1 LQTETITYIII
12 SGILALVLALFQ
24 YIFKSKKTT
33 KTYWLLVFLRFIS
46 VFSVLLLLINPKFD
60 KVSFYDEKP
69 NLIVA
74 VDNSESIAYLDQSE
88 STSNLIETLKQNE
101 QLKDRFNLEFYT
113 FGKTV
118 NQSDSLGYNEKQSN
132 IAQVFNR
139 LTEVY
144 NNSVSPTLLITDGN
158 QTYGHD
164 YEFVTNKYK
173 QAIFPVILGDTT
185 TYTDIKIQQLNVN
198 RYAYLKNKFP
208 IEIIATY
215 NGNTTVN
222 SQLRITSGTST
233 VYSQAITFS
242 KAQTSQ
248 IVNINLPTNRVGVR
262 SYKAE
267 IIPLDNEKNKVNNV
281 KNFAVEVIDQKTNVA
296 IVSDIIHPDLG
307 ALKKSIES
315 NEQRNAEILSTTEF
329 LRQSE
334 DFQLVIAYQPTNN
347 FRSLFN
353 EIDRLKLNKIVIAGT
368 KTNWSLLNQLQNNYS
383 QQVTNQSE
391 NFQPAVNKNYSTFII
406 DDLNFEAFP
415 PLQSEFGETIFTVPF
430 ETLLFK
436 TVNDTQLE
444 EPLLATFEINNKR
457 EALLLGE
464 GLWRWRAQS
473 YLDEKSFDTFD
484 NFVGKLVQYLGSKK
498 RRSRLNVNYE
508 SFYNGNDNVKITAQY
523 FNKNY
528 EFNANANLNII
539 LENKNTED
547 SKTYPFVL
555 KNTNYQVDLS
565 GLDPGEYSF
574 TVKTTDGAISKSGE
588 LKILDYNV
596 EQQFLN
602 ANVTKLERLATNSEG
617 NSYFIDNTS
626 TIISDLLSDTRFA
639 TIQKSSKKIV
649 PLIDW
654 KYLLV
659 LIALSLAIEWFIR
672 KYNGLI

>member
-1 LQTETITYIII
+1 MQTETITYIII
-12 SGILALVLALFQ
+12 SGIIALVLALFQ

-33 KTYWLLVFLRFIS
+33 KTYWLLAFLRFVS
-46 VFSVLLLLINPKFD
+46 VFSVLLLLINPKFE
-60 KVSFYDEKP
+60 KISFYDEKP

-74 VDNSESIAYLDQSE
+74 IDNSESINYLNQSE
-88 STSNLIETLKQNE
+88 NASVLIKTLKQNE
-101 QLKDRFNLEFYT
+101 ALNEHFNLEYYT
-113 FGKTV
+113 FGKSV
-118 NQSDSLGYNEKQSN
+118 NQNDSLDYNEQQSN

-139 LTEVY
+139 LSEVY
-144 NNSVSPTLLITDGN
+144 SNSVSPTLLITDGN
-158 QTYGHD
+158 QTYGYD

-173 QAIFPVILGDTT
+173 QAIFPVILGDTVT
-185 TYTDIKIQQLNVN
+185 HTDIKIQQLNVN

-208 IEIIATY
+208 VEIIATY
-215 NGNTTVN
+215 NGNSTVN
-222 SQLRITSGTST
+222 SQLKITSGATT
-233 VYSQAITFS
+233 VFTKVVNFS
-242 KAQTSQ
+242 KVQNSQ
-248 IVNINLPTNRVGVR
+248 IININLPANHVGIK

-267 IIPLDNEKNKVNNV
+267 IIPLDNEKNKINNF
-281 KNFAVEVIDQKTNVA
+281 KNFAVEVIDQKANVA

-315 NEQRNAEILSTTEF
+315 NEQRNASILNTSEF
-329 LRQSE
+329 LKQSE

-353 EIDRLKLNKIVIAGT
+353 EIDRLKLNKIVVAGT
-368 KTNWSLLNQLQNNYS
+368 KTNWSLLNQLQDNYS
-383 QQVTNQSE
+383 QQVTNQVE
-391 NFQPAVNKNYSTFII
+391 DFQPSVNKNYSTFII
-406 DDLNFEAFP
+406 DDLNFEDFP
-415 PLQSEFGETIFTVPF
+415 PLQSEFGETTFTVPF

-436 TVNDTQLE
+436 TVNGTQLE
-444 EPLLATFEINNKR
+444 EPLLTTFEINNKR

-464 GLWRWRAQS
+464 GIWRWRAQS
-473 YLDEKSFDTFD
+473 YLDEKSFNTFD
-484 NFVGKLVQYLGSKK
+484 NFIGKLVQYLGSKQ

-528 EFNANANLNII
+528 EFDANANINIV
-539 LENKNTED
+539 LKNKVTNET
-547 SKTYPFVL
+547 KTYPFVL

-565 GLDPGEYSF
+565 GIEAGDYSF
-574 TVKTTDGAISKSGE
+574 TVRSSSGNISKSGA

-602 ANVTKLERLATNSEG
+602 ANVTKLNRLATNSEG
-617 NSYFIDNTS
+617 SSYFIDDTS
-626 TIISDLLSDTRFA
+626 TIINNLLSDSRFV

-654 KYLLV
+654 KYLLA

>member
-1 LQTETITYIII
+1 MQTDTITYIII

-33 KTYWLLVFLRFIS
+33 KIYWFLAFLRFIS
-46 VFSVLLLLINPKFD
+46 IFSVLLLLINPKFD
-60 KVSFYDEKP
+60 KQSFYDEKP

-74 VDNSESIAYLDQSE
+74 VDNSESINYLNQSQNA
-88 STSNLIETLKQNE
+88 SDLIKTLKQNE
-101 QLKDRFNLEFYT
+101 QLNDNFNLEFYT
-113 FGKTV
+113 FGKSVTP
-118 NQSDSLGYNEKQSN
+118 SDSLAFNEKQSN
-132 IAQVFNR
+132 IAEVFDR
-139 LTEVY
+139 FSEVY

-158 QTYGHD
+158 QTYGYD
-164 YEFVTNKYK
+164 YEFMTKRYK

-208 IEIIATY
+208 VEIIATY
-215 NGNTTVN
+215 NGNATVN
-222 SQLRITSGTST
+222 SQLRIQSGTTT
-233 VYSQAITFS
+233 VFSQPITFS
-242 KAQTSQ
+242 KSQTSQ
-248 IVNINLPTNRVGVR
+248 IVNLNLPANRVGVG

-267 IIPLDNEKNKVNNV
+267 IIPLDNEKNTVNNV

-307 ALKKSIES
+307 AFKKSIES
-315 NEQRNAEILSTTEF
+315 NEQRKAVILNTIDF
-329 LRQSE
+329 LNQSE
-334 DFQLVIAYQPTNN
+334 DFQLVIVYQPTNN
-347 FRSLFN
+347 FRSLFK
-353 EIDRLKLNKIVIAGT
+353 EIDRLKLNKIVVAGT
-368 KTNWSLLNQLQNNYS
+368 KTNWTLLNQLQTNYN
-383 QQVTNQSE
+383 QQVTNQTE
-391 NFQPAVNKNYSTFII
+391 NFQPTVNQNYSTFII

-415 PLQSEFGETIFTVPF
+415 PLQSEFGETKFSVPF
-430 ETLLFK
+430 EALLFK
-436 TVNDTQLE
+436 TVNGTELE
-444 EPLLATFEINNKR
+444 EPLLATFEINDKR

-464 GLWRWRAQS
+464 GIWKWRAQS
-473 YLDEKSFDTFD
+473 YLDEKSFNTFD
-484 NFVGKLVQYLGSKK
+484 NFIGKLVQYLSSKQ

-528 EFNANANLNII
+528 EFDANASITII
-539 LENKNTED
+539 LKNKITED
-547 SKTYPFVL
+547 TKTYPFVL

-565 GLDPGEYSF
+565 GLEAGEYSF
-574 TVKTTDGAISKSGE
+574 TVRTSNGTISKSGE

-602 ANVTKLERLATNSEG
+602 ANVSKLESLATNSNG
-617 NSYFIDNTS
+617 KSYFIDNTS
-626 TIISDLLSDTRFA
+626 TIINDLLSDSRFA
-639 TIQKSSKKIV
+639 IIQKSSKKIV

-659 LIALSLAIEWFIR
+659 LIALSLAMEWFIR

>member
-1 LQTETITYIII
+1 MQTDTITYIII

-33 KTYWLLVFLRFIS
+33 KIYWFLAFLRFASI
-46 VFSVLLLLINPKFD
+46 FSILLLLINPKFD
-60 KVSFYDEKP
+60 TVSFYDEKP

-74 VDNSESIAYLDQSE
+74 VDNSESISYLNQSQN
-88 STSNLIETLKQNE
+88 TTDLIQIIKQNE
-101 QLKDRFNLEFYT
+101 QLKENFNLKFYS
-113 FGKTV
+113 FGKSV
-118 NQSDSLGYNEKQSN
+118 NPSDSLSFNEKQSN
-132 IAQVFNR
+132 IAEVFDR
-139 LTEVY
+139 LSEVY

-158 QTYGHD
+158 QTYGYD
-164 YEFVTNKYK
+164 YEFMTNRYK
-173 QAIFPVILGDTT
+173 QAIFPVILGDTI

-215 NGNTTVN
+215 NGNSAVN
-222 SQLRITSGTST
+222 SQLRIQSGNTT
-233 VYSQAITFS
+233 VFSQPISFS
-242 KAQTSQ
+242 KTQTSQ
-248 IVNINLPTNRVGVR
+248 IVNLNLPANRVGVS

-267 IIPLDNEKNKVNNV
+267 IIPLDNEKNTVNNV

-315 NEQRNAEILSTTEF
+315 NEQRKAVILNSMEF
-329 LRQSE
+329 LKQSE
-334 DFQLVIAYQPTNN
+334 EFQLVITYQPTNN
-347 FRSLFN
+347 FRSLFK
-353 EIDRLKLNKIVIAGT
+353 EIDRLKLNKLVITGT
-368 KTNWSLLNQLQNNYS
+368 KTNWSLLNQLQKNYS
-383 QQVTNQSE
+383 QQVTNQTE
-391 NFQPAVNKNYSTFII
+391 RFQPALNQNYSTFII
-406 DDLNFEAFP
+406 DDLNFDAFP
-415 PLQSEFGETIFTVPF
+415 PLQSEFGETTFTVPF

-444 EPLLATFEINNKR
+444 EPLLSTFEINDKR

-464 GLWRWRAQS
+464 GIWRWRAQS
-473 YLDEKSFDTFD
+473 YLDEKSFNTFD
-484 NFVGKLVQYLGSKK
+484 NFIGKLVQYLSSKQ

-528 EFNANANLNII
+528 EFDANANINILLKNKVNDNII
-539 LENKNTED
+539 
-547 SKTYPFVL
+547 TYPFVI
-555 KNTNYQVDLS
+555 KNTNYQVDLK
-565 GLDPGEYSF
+565 GLEAGEYSF
-574 TVKTTDGAISKSGE
+574 TVKTSNGNIAKSGE

-602 ANVTKLERLATNSEG
+602 ANVTKLERLATYSDG
-617 NSYFIDNTS
+617 KSYFIDNTN
-626 TIISDLLSDTRFA
+626 TIINDLISDSRFA
-639 TIQKSSKKIV
+639 TVQKSSKKVV

-654 KYLLV
+654 KYLLA
-659 LIALSLAIEWFIR
+659 LIALSLAMEWFIR

>member
-1 LQTETITYIII
+1 MQTDTIIYIII

-33 KTYWLLVFLRFIS
+33 KTYWFLAFLRFVSIY
-46 VFSVLLLLINPKFD
+46 SVLLLLINPKFD
-60 KVSFYDEKP
+60 KISFYDEKP

-74 VDNSESIAYLDQSE
+74 VDNSESITYLNQSE
-88 STSNLIETLKQNE
+88 NTSNVIKSIKQNE
-101 QLKDRFNLEFYT
+101 QLNENFNLKFYT
-113 FGKTV
+113 FGKSV
-118 NQSDSLGYNEKQSN
+118 NQTDSLDFNDKQSN
-132 IAQVFNR
+132 IADVFDR
-139 LTEVY
+139 LSEVY
-144 NNSVSPTLLITDGN
+144 NNSISPTLLITDGN
-158 QTYGHD
+158 QTYGYD
-164 YEFVTNKYK
+164 YEFMTNRYQ

-208 IEIIATY
+208 VEIIATY

-222 SQLRITSGTST
+222 SQLKITSGTTT
-233 VYSQAITFS
+233 VFSQPVSFS
-242 KAQTSQ
+242 KNKTSQ
-248 IVNINLPTNRVGVR
+248 IVNLNLPANRVGVG

-267 IIPLDNEKNKVNNV
+267 IIPLSNEKNTVNNV

-296 IVSDIIHPDLG
+296 IVSDLIHPDLG
-307 ALKKSIES
+307 ALKKAIES
-315 NEQRNAEILSTTEF
+315 NEQRKAIILNSVEF
-329 LRQSE
+329 LNQSE
-334 DFQLVIAYQPTNN
+334 DFQLVIVYQPMNN
-347 FRSLFN
+347 FRALFK
-353 EIDRLKLNKIVIAGT
+353 EIDRLKLNKIVVTGT

-383 QQVTNQSE
+383 QQITNQTE
-391 NFQPAVNKNYSTFII
+391 NFQPSLNQNYSTFII

-415 PLQSEFGETIFTVPF
+415 PLQSEFGETTFKVPF

-436 TVNDTQLE
+436 TINGTQLE
-444 EPLLATFEINNKR
+444 EPLLSTFEINDKR
-457 EALLLGE
+457 EAILLGE
-464 GLWRWRAQS
+464 DIWRWRAQS
-473 YLDEKSFDTFD
+473 YLDEKSFNTFD
-484 NFVGKLVQYLGSKK
+484 NFIGKLVQYLSSKQ

-528 EFNANANLNII
+528 EFDANENINI
-539 LENKNTED
+539 TLKNKLTNDT
-547 SKTYPFVL
+547 KTYPFVL

-565 GLDPGEYSF
+565 GLQAGDYSF
-574 TVKTTDGAISKSGE
+574 TVKTSNGTISKSGE

-602 ANVTKLERLATNSEG
+602 ANVTKLENLAANSNG
-617 NSYFIDNTS
+617 KAYFIGNTS
-626 TIISDLLSDTRFA
+626 SIIDDLLTDSRFA

-654 KYLLV
+654 KYLLA
-659 LIALSLAIEWFIR
+659 LIALSLAVEWFIR

>member
-1 LQTETITYIII
+1 MQTDTITYIII

-33 KTYWLLVFLRFIS
+33 KIYWFLAFLRFVSI
-46 VFSVLLLLINPKFD
+46 FSVLLLLINPKFD
-60 KVSFYDEKP
+60 TISFYDEKP

-74 VDNSESIAYLDQSE
+74 VDNSESINYLNQSQN
-88 STSNLIETLKQNE
+88 TTDLIQVIKQNE
-101 QLKDRFNLEFYT
+101 QLKENFNLEFYS
-113 FGKTV
+113 FGKSV
-118 NQSDSLGYNEKQSN
+118 NPSDSLSFNEKQSN
-132 IAQVFNR
+132 IAEVFDR
-139 LTEVY
+139 LSEVY

-158 QTYGHD
+158 QTYGYD
-164 YEFVTNKYK
+164 YEFMTNRYK

-215 NGNTTVN
+215 NGNSAVN
-222 SQLRITSGTST
+222 SQLRIQSGNTT
-233 VYSQAITFS
+233 VFSQPISFS
-242 KAQTSQ
+242 KSQTSQ
-248 IVNINLPTNRVGVR
+248 IVNLNLPANRVGVR

-267 IIPLDNEKNKVNNV
+267 IIPLDNEKNTINNV

-315 NEQRNAEILSTTEF
+315 NEQRQAVILNSTEF
-329 LRQSE
+329 LNQSK

-347 FRSLFN
+347 FRLLFN
-353 EIDRLKLNKIVIAGT
+353 EIDRLKLNKIVVAGT
-368 KTNWSLLNQLQNNYS
+368 KTNWSLLNQLQTNYS
-383 QQVTNQSE
+383 QQVTNQTE
-391 NFQPAVNKNYSTFII
+391 NFQPALNQNYSTFII
-406 DDLNFEAFP
+406 DDLNFDAFP
-415 PLQSEFGETIFTVPF
+415 PLQAEFGETTFTVPF

-444 EPLLATFEINNKR
+444 EPLLSTFEINDKR

-464 GLWRWRAQS
+464 GIWRWRAQS
-473 YLDEKSFDTFD
+473 YLDEKSFNTFD
-484 NFVGKLVQYLGSKK
+484 NFIGKLVQYLSSKQ

-528 EFNANANLNII
+528 EFDANANINIV
-539 LENKNTED
+539 LKNKESDNST
-547 SKTYPFVL
+547 TYPFVL
-555 KNTNYQVDLS
+555 KNTNYQVDLN
-565 GLDPGEYSF
+565 GLEAGEYSF
-574 TVKTTDGAISKSGE
+574 TVKTSNGNIAKSGE

-602 ANVTKLERLATNSEG
+602 ANVTKLERLATNSDG
-617 NSYFIDNTS
+617 KSYFIDNTN
-626 TIISDLLSDTRFA
+626 TIINDLISDSRFV
-639 TIQKSSKKIV
+639 TVQKSSKKVV

-654 KYLLV
+654 KYLLA
-659 LIALSLAIEWFIR
+659 LIALSLATEWFIR